1 MTNII
6 NKNLRPPR
14 ATIRERLERAGN
26 LLSAAVMLAVAAV
39 VFTLAVV
46 SAVAPQWLMGGV

>member
-6 NKNLRPPR
+6 NKNIQPVRESR
-14 ATIRERLERAGN
+14 AEGVGN
-26 LLSAAVMLAVAAV
+26 WIASAVMLTVAAV